1 LNTTESATIIKQPA
15 QFIMEAGPTVGES
28 AQLVLRCG
36 AEGWPT
42 PTFQWYKVRPIV
54 GFRSYHLG

>member
-1 LNTTESATIIKQPA
+1 MKQPA
-15 QFIMEAGPTVGES
+15 QFIMEAGPTVGDT

-42 PTFQWYKVRPIV
+42 PTYQWYKVGMPLSA
-54 GFRSYHLG
+54 FTF